1 MAGERVKLEVKERES
16 RGSAESRRLRAQGL
30 VPGVLYGQGKS
41 AHPFCVEE
49 RELRRALTGD
59 HGLHA
64 ILDVVFDGQRT
75 AHHAVLKEY
84 QLDPVRPRL
93 LHIDLHEVRLD
104 QPIHAQV
111 VVELVGE
118 SEGVKEGGVLTQ
130 VTREINVEALP
141 MDVPDRLELDISLM
155 AIGDSMRLSDL
166 LVPEGIKLLDEPDT
180 VLATVT
186 PPTKVEL
193 PEEVEEEE
201 EGEAVEGE
209 VPEEELP
216 EGAEGAA
223 EPEADAAGDEQT
235 TEG

>member
-1 MAGERVKLEVKERES
+1 MK
-16 RGSAESRRLRAQGL
+16 
-30 VPGVLYGQGKS
+30 

-49 RELRRALTGD
+49 RELRRVLTGD

-84 QLDPVRPRL
+84 QLDPTRARL

-104 QPIHAQV
+104 QAIHAQV
-111 VVELVGE
+111 VVELTGE

-130 VTREINVEALP
+130 VSREVNVEALP
-141 MDVPDRLELDISLM
+141 MEVPDRLELDISAM
-155 AIGDSMRLSDL
+155 AIGDSMRVSDL
-166 LVPEGIKLLDEPDT
+166 SAPEGVTLLDDPET

-193 PEEVEEEE
+193 PEEVVEEEE
-201 EGEAVEGE
+201 ELEGLEGE
-209 VPEEELP
+209 LPEGELP
-216 EGAEGAA
+216 EGAEPSGESEA
-223 EPEADAAGDEQT
+223 EAAGEEQT